1 LINPWDNPARYEKIN
16 TLSKTITVIFLIIIM
31 LEVYLPIIVSL
42 FIIEVLLSVDN
53 ALVNATLAESL
64 PEEKRK
70 KAIRIGILLGALFRI
85 IALLAV
91 SIIIQNVWLKV
102 LGGLYLVYLAIAHLG
117 RVVNEDGKEIK
128 AKSTYRGVIFQIA
141 LADIVFSIDNVIS
154 AVSFSENIY
163 IVMLGVGIGV
173 ISMLF
178 ITPILSK
185 LIHKYKGMPQA
196 AYAIVGFVGLA
207 LLIETLTSI
216 HISEFKKF
224 AVVLAISLFTVWY
237 EHSAVLRKASN
248 PILKSLQYIIAIP
261 VDITIAVGSILKK
274 VFLKL

>member
-1 LINPWDNPARYEKIN
+1 METYI
-16 TLSKTITVIFLIIIM
+16 SIII
-31 LEVYLPIIVSL
+31 SL

-85 IALLAV
+85 TALFLVA
-91 SIIIQNVWLKV
+91 IIIQNVWLKV
-102 LGGLYLVYLAIAHLG
+102 LGGLYLIYLAVVHLG
-117 RVVNEDGKEIK
+117 KVVTEEGKTLTPK
-128 AKSTYRGVIFQIA
+128 TTYRAVIFQIA

-173 ISMLF
+173 VSMLF

-207 LLIETLTSI
+207 LLVETLAHI
-216 HISEFKKF
+216 HISEIVKF
-224 AVVLAISLFTVWY
+224 GVVLSIALFTVWY
-237 EHSAVLRKASN
+237 EHSSALRKVSN
-248 PILKSLQYIIAIP
+248 PILKSAQYIIAIP
-261 VDITIAVGSILKK
+261 LDIAYAVRDVVVRVFKK
-274 VFLKL
+274 V

>member
-1 LINPWDNPARYEKIN
+1 METYI
-16 TLSKTITVIFLIIIM
+16 SIII
-31 LEVYLPIIVSL
+31 SL

-85 IALLAV
+85 IALFLVA
-91 SIIIQNVWLKV
+91 IIIQNVWLKV
-102 LGGLYLVYLAIAHLG
+102 LGGLYLIYLAVVHLG
-117 RVVNEDGKEIK
+117 KVVTEEGKTLTPK
-128 AKSTYRGVIFQIA
+128 TTYRAVIFQIA

-207 LLIETLTSI
+207 LLIETLTHT
-216 HISEFKKF
+216 HISEIIKF
-224 AVVLAISLFTVWY
+224 AVVLSIAIFTVWY
-237 EHSAVLRKASN
+237 EHSAALRKLSN
-248 PILKSLQYIIAIP
+248 PILKGAQYIIAIP
-261 VDITIAVGSILKK
+261 LDIAYAIRDVLVRVFKK
-274 VFLKL
+274 I

>member
-1 LINPWDNPARYEKIN
+1 MISTYVSIL
-16 TLSKTITVIFLIIIM
+16 
-31 LEVYLPIIVSL
+31 VSL

-70 KAIRIGILLGALFRI
+70 KAIRIGIILGAVLRVF
-85 IALLAV
+85 ALLLA
-91 SIIIQNVWLKV
+91 SLIIQNLWLKIA
-102 LGGLYLVYLAIAHLG
+102 GGAYLIYLAISHLG
-117 RVVNEDGKEIK
+117 KPIDDKGHTIV
-128 AKSTYRGVIFQIA
+128 AKPTYKGVIFQIA

-154 AVSFSENIY
+154 AVSFSENIV
-163 IVMLGVGIGV
+163 IVILGVAIGV

-207 LLIETLTSI
+207 LVIETLSHI
-216 HISEFKKF
+216 HISEMSKF
-224 AVVLAISLFTVWY
+224 AVVLFISLFTVWY
-237 EHSAVLRKASN
+237 EHSHKLRVMSNPVLR
-248 PILKSLQYIIAIP
+248 SLQYIIAIP
-261 VDITIAVGSILKK
+261 YDIVIAVYGTLRNVWVKI
-274 VFLKL
+274 

>member
-1 LINPWDNPARYEKIN
+1 METYI
-16 TLSKTITVIFLIIIM
+16 SIII
-31 LEVYLPIIVSL
+31 SL

-85 IALLAV
+85 IALFLVA
-91 SIIIQNVWLKV
+91 IIIQNVWLKV
-102 LGGLYLVYLAIAHLG
+102 LGGLYLIYLAVVHLG
-117 RVVNEDGKEIK
+117 KVVTEEGKTLTPK
-128 AKSTYRGVIFQIA
+128 TTYRAVIFQIA

-173 ISMLF
+173 VSMLF

-207 LLIETLTSI
+207 LLVETLTHT
-216 HISEFKKF
+216 HISEIVKF
-224 AVVLAISLFTVWY
+224 GVVLSIAIFTVWY
-237 EHSAVLRKASN
+237 EHSAALRKISN
-248 PILKSLQYIIAIP
+248 PVLKSAQYIIAIP
-261 VDITIAVGSILKK
+261 LDIAYAIRDVLVRVFKK
-274 VFLKL
+274 V